1 MSASQRASLTFAH
14 QGLRVH
20 FWRGSRKKVSRITQ
34 KHRRFSQGISSLLF
48 HFCLI
53 LVQNSRV
60 RRGNGDRRS
69 SSSTRQWVPRTGPA
83 RRAPNGV
90 GSWAL
95 TVRCSTCLMTTQT
108 RKRKPRSSRRP
119 QDLRVHAK
127 KRPRHLRHHQG
138 YSGLKCES
146 RRRLPSSARR
156 PSISPPSR

>member
-20 FWRGSRKKVSRITQ
+20 VWRGSRKKVSQNYT
-34 KHRRFSQGISSLLF
+34 KTSKVFAENFISSLPFLSYSRAEF
-48 HFCLI
+48 ARKARKWRPSELLI
-53 LVQNSRV
+53 
-60 RRGNGDRRS
+60 D
-69 SSSTRQWVPRTGPA
+69 TQWGPRTGPA

-108 RKRKPRSSRRP
+108 RKRKPRSSWRP

-127 KRPRHLRHHQG
+127 KRQRHLRHHQE

-156 PSISPPSR
+156 LSISPPSR